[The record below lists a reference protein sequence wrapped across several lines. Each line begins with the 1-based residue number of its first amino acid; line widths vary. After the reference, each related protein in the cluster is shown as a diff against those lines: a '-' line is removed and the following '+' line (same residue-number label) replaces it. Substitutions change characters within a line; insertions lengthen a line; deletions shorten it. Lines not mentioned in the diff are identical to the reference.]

1 MDPSLGSNEER
12 EAIYKILQRVLEK
25 WREQLGTKE
34 EELEKTVVL
43 SPRVSPQEKETP
55 SSVKE
60 VFKEK
65 RIEEEILPETVI
77 IAPKEKKERI
87 SIKYEMPKLEENELK
102 PSEEEPPQSE
112 EFLEETVIL
121 KPKRIREPKGHE

>member
-1 MDPSLGSNEER
+1 MNPSLESNEER

-34 EELEKTVVL
+34 EELEKTLVL
-43 SPRVSPQEKETP
+43 SPRVSPQEKEVP

-65 RIEEEILPETVI
+65 RIEKEILPETVI

-87 SIKYEMPKLEENELK
+87 SINLNNA
-102 PSEEEPPQSE
+102 S
-112 EFLEETVIL
+112 IL
-121 KPKRIREPKGHE
+121 KSNLWQI